1 MTPLLAIEDLRVP
14 LPPAAQ
20 RPDAVSALSLTLGR
34 GEILCVV
41 GESGS
46 GKSMT
51 ALAVM
56 GLLPAN
62 LPAPSGRVLFEGR
75 DLLALAERERRDLSG
90 RRLAMIFQEPSAALN
105 PIYRVGDQVA
115 ETFRLHT
122 KLSAAEIRERVLAL
136 FREVRLPDPEQLYHS
151 YPHQLSGGQ
160 CQRVMIATALA
171 LDPAILIADEPT
183 TALDVT
189 TQAQIL
195 RLMLDLR
202 QRHGTGILFITHDF
216 GVVAEIADR
225 VAVMQNGRLVE
236 EGPRDRVLRR
246 PEAAYTRD
254 LLAAVPKLEPR
265 RARPGLGPVAVSAR
279 GIAKTFR
286 KSGLFGGGRSVK
298 AVDGVDV
305 EIRRGE
311 TLGLVGE
318 SGSGKST
325 VLRAVAGLIP

>member
-1 MTPLLAIEDLRVP
+1 
-14 LPPAAQ
+14 
-20 RPDAVSALSLTLGR
+20 
-34 GEILCVV
+34 
-41 GESGS
+41 
-46 GKSMT
+46 MT

-62 LPAPSGRVLFEGR
+62 LPAPSGRVIFEGR
-75 DLLALAERERRDLSG
+75 DLLALPERERRDLAG
-90 RRLAMIFQEPSAALN
+90 RRIAMIFQEPSAALN

-136 FREVRLPDPEQLYHS
+136 FREVRLPDPELLYHS

-225 VAVMQNGRLVE
+225 GRGDAERPAGRGRAARPRAAPAGGGLHPRPAGRGAEAGAAARPAGAGPGRGLGQGHRQDLPQIRAVR
-236 EGPRDRVLRR
+236 RR
-246 PEAAYTRD
+246 PQRQ
-254 LLAAVPKLEPR
+254 
-265 RARPGLGPVAVSAR
+265 
-279 GIAKTFR
+279 
-286 KSGLFGGGRSVK
+286 GGGRGRCR
-298 AVDGVDV
+298 DPP
-305 EIRRGE
+305 RRDAGAGRRDPAPANP
-311 TLGLVGE
+311 LWRNAS
-318 SGSGKST
+318 SG
-325 VLRAVAGLIP
+325 